1 MTCTRMA
8 IFETFWPFL
17 LLKPFKLYPSIIDVK
32 QMPLSQSFE
41 EIVMVLLPQIHQKNE
56 NMAILSIIMA
66 ILGHFSRFSLDN
78 HLGACFSDQQE
89 FN

>member
-1 MTCTRMA
+1 MA

-41 EIVMVLLPQIHQKNE
+41 EIVMVLLPQIHPKNE
-56 NMAILSIIMA
+56 KMALLQGVPQNMPHMVFA
-66 ILGHFSRFSLDN
+66 
-78 HLGACFSDQQE
+78 
-89 FN
+89 